1 MSNSKQRYSA
11 NPLGNAIV
19 LLDNKCNI
27 FLLLALW
34 IQEWSILPYFTL
46 NPQTSSPLI
55 NTWRSQVMLIDELL
69 NDGYD
74 FALAARLQNDL
85 TKRHFL
91 QYRQMSNERFLDSL
105 SEMLNTERILS
116 CCSIIKDIIFW
127 KEDH

>member
-11 NPLGNAIV
+11 NPLGNAIA

-46 NPQTSSPLI
+46 NPQTSSALI

-74 FALAARLQNDL
+74 FVLAAQLQVI
-85 TKRHFL
+85 
-91 QYRQMSNERFLDSL
+91 RQNVIFY
-105 SEMLNTERILS
+105 NTV
-116 CCSIIKDIIFW
+116 K
-127 KEDH
+127 

>member
-34 IQEWSILPYFTL
+34 VQEWSILPYLTL
-46 NPQTSSPLI
+46 NPQTSSALI

-74 FALAARLQNDL
+74 FVLAAQLQVI
-85 TKRHFL
+85 
-91 QYRQMSNERFLDSL
+91 RQNVIFY
-105 SEMLNTERILS
+105 NTV
-116 CCSIIKDIIFW
+116 K
-127 KEDH
+127 